1 MPKKKRT
8 VDEQDKYVR
17 DSLYRDLL
25 EIEREFGDITFNVID
40 PDEKVT
46 DFNSMVDAVEFIKNT
61 GGMIQVI
68 QEESGKL
75 LYEAEI
81 EIDWK

>member
-8 VDEQDKYVR
+8 VDEQDKYIR